1 MLAPCKD
8 CEDRQIGCRATCE
21 KYLEYKA
28 KAEEIAK
35 RQRADAHHWMD
46 YKGYK
51 KAKYKRLGGKNE

>member
-1 MLAPCKD
+1 MVAPCKG
-8 CEDRQIGCRATCE
+8 CEERQIGCHSSCE
-21 KYLEYKA
+21 KYLDYKA

-35 RQRADAHHWMD
+35 RQRADAHHGRD